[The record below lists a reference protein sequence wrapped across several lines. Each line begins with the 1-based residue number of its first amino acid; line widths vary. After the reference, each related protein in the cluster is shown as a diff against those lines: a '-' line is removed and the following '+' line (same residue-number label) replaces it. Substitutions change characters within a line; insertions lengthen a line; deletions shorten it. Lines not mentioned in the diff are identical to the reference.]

1 MNHEAFPQKHQ
12 SKIIT
17 VYKCQKDFKC
27 HIKDLITMQLKK
39 IFGHFC
45 DIQHFNIITRNITD
59 AITGHIQLLGILYNF

>member
-1 MNHEAFPQKHQ
+1 MP
-12 SKIIT
+12 
-17 VYKCQKDFKC
+17 KDFKC

-59 AITGHIQLLGILYNF
+59 DITGHIQLLGILYNF